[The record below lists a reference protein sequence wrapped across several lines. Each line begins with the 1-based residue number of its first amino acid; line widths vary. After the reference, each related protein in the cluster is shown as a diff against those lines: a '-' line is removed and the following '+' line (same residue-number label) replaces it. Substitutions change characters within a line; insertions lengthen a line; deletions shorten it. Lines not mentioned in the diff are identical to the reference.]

1 MTDDLIAYLMD
12 DLSPERRAEVDAKL
26 ATDVVWRWELQRLRE
41 CMAANGDIESCAESS
56 PALPDALEASHVDG
70 SPVDVEPPVDLV
82 KKTCCFVE
90 DSASGKFKVEKKRC
104 GKQKAAFSAETCHS
118 GGRSWSLADV
128 SVGAG
133 VLLILAALIMPAIQ
147 NSQAASRRGT
157 CDFNLRGLGMASGR
171 YAELN
176 NGLLPEVSPGQ
187 PAVYFLTRLVEGGV
201 LTEAEALEVG
211 ACPDSDE
218 ARQRS
223 EEKLKLHVP
232 TSNEFSLATGEELL
246 RLIAKPRMS
255 YAVPVGNFDE
265 NGQHHPSKFTAN
277 NERPMIADAPVI
289 GPMGVRPASH
299 GGCTQNVLSEA
310 GCVKPY
316 SVCVLSGE
324 DARVRDIHLNNQ
336 GIPAAGNSPDDLFL
350 APPSYGPDGPIASG
364 QAKSIRVRLQFFVP
378 LVR

>member
-26 ATDVVWRWELQRLRE
+26 ETDVVWRWELQRLRE
-41 CMAANGDIESCAESS
+41 CMAASGDIESCSESS
-56 PALPDALEASHVDG
+56 PAPPEALEASSVSA

-82 KKTCCFVE
+82 QKTCCFVE

-104 GKQKAAFSAETCHS
+104 GKQKAKFSAEACRS

-128 SVGAG
+128 TVGAG
-133 VLLILAALIMPAIQ
+133 VLLILAALVMPAIQ
-147 NSQAASRRGT
+147 SSQTASRRGT
-157 CDFNLRGLGMASGR
+157 CDFNLRALGMATGK
-171 YAELN
+171 YADLN

-187 PAVYFLTRLVEGGV
+187 PAVYYLTRLVEGGV
-201 LTEAEALEVG
+201 LTEAEALEIG

-218 ARQRS
+218 ARRRS

-232 TSNEFSLATGEELL
+232 TTNEFAMATGDELL
-246 RLIAKPRMS
+246 RLIATSGMS
-255 YAVPVGNFDE
+255 YAVPVGYFDE
-265 NGQHHPSKFTAN
+265 KGQHHPSKLSSHS
-277 NERPMIADAPVI
+277 ERPMIADAPVI
-289 GPMGVRPASH
+289 GPMGVRPVSH
-299 GGCTQNVLSEA
+299 GGCTQNVLNEA

-316 SVCVLSGE
+316 SLCVLPGE
-324 DARVRDIHLNNQ
+324 DARVRDIHLNNE
-336 GIPAAGNSPDDLFL
+336 GLPAAGNSPDDLFL

-364 QAKSIRVRLQFFVP
+364 QAKSFRVQVRFYVP